1 MSRLLALE
9 WDNREVRVAIGGA
22 RGGEL
27 KVDDAFI
34 VELPAREGG
43 TAAQAAGERIAAAL
57 AEKGVGKTVGLVAVG
72 RGGIELKQL
81 SLPPAPDDELPDLVR
96 FQAMREF
103 HTLGD
108 DWPLDFIPLSTAPGA
123 SRRVLAAAIS
133 PELVGQVRQ
142 TCQLAKVTA
151 ERLVPRSCAAASL
164 LARAH
169 WTAGVKVKLLVDLL
183 TEDADLTVMVD
194 SDVVF
199 LRTVRLS
206 GHVLTSPGGHASLL
220 GEIRRTVAAARNQ
233 LGGLT
238 VEAIYLCGQGAEY
251 TALAAQIESGTSI
264 PTQLFDPFAGLRL
277 SSSLKR
283 DLPAN
288 TGCFAP
294 VLGMLVDEAQQ
305 KRHAID
311 FLHPRR
317 RPPPPDRRRGIL
329 WAAVAATV
337 VFAAGYLWLQSAL
350 ENLDDEIAQLSSKS
364 KNLDKNV
371 AKAKDIELA
380 EREVA
385 AWASGDVN
393 WLDELDELAADLP
406 SGREV
411 LLSRLTMGAIGGGG
425 QIDLEGVLNSAST
438 AGAVEAA
445 LRDEAHQVQ
454 PRTIQQD
461 ASKEGYGW
469 KFTSSII
476 ARPESPETYREHA
489 QAAEKRRK
497 EAQERPRMPAMG
509 GMGWQPGWGG
519 GGFDAPNQPTGEADR
534 SSDAKQKAK
543 QRADDPAK
551 GPAKDPAAETKPQST
566 ESGSPREADHGA

>member
-22 RGGEL
+22 RGGEV
-27 KVDDAFI
+27 KVEDAFTI
-34 VELPAREGG
+34 ELPPREGAG
-43 TAAQAAGERIAAAL
+43 AAQAAGERIAAAL

-103 HTLGD
+103 HSLGD

-142 TCQLAKVTA
+142 TCQLAKVTV
-151 ERLVPRSCAAASL
+151 ERVVPRSCAAASL

-238 VEAIYLCGQGAEY
+238 VEAIYLCGEGAEF

-264 PTQLFDPFAGLRL
+264 STQLFDPFAGLRL

-283 DLPAN
+283 ALPAN

-311 FLHPRR
+311 FLHPRK

-329 WAAVAATV
+329 WAAVAATL

-350 ENLDDEIAQLSSKS
+350 ADLDEEITQLSSKS
-364 KNLDKNV
+364 KNLDQKV
-371 AKAKDIELA
+371 AQAKELELA

-385 AWASGDVN
+385 AWAGSDVN

-411 LLSRLTMGAIGGGG
+411 LLSRLTMGGMGGGG
-425 QIDLEGVLNSAST
+425 QIDMEGVLQRATTAS
-438 AGAVEAA
+438 VLESR
-445 LRDEAHQVQ
+445 LRDESHQVL

-461 ASKEGYGW
+461 ASKRGYGW
-469 KFTSSII
+469 KFTSSVV
-476 ARPESPETYREHA
+476 ARPVSPDTYRAHA
-489 QAAEKRRK
+489 KAAAKRLEEEKERRS
-497 EAQERPRMPAMG
+497 M
-509 GMGWQPGWGG
+509 PGWGG
-519 GGFDAPNQPTGEADR
+519 MGGMNWPPLGDGDMGGGDNMGGGADSTSKGPAGDPQQPAGE
-534 SSDAKQKAK
+534 SSTE
-543 QRADDPAK
+543 PAK
-551 GPAKDPAAETKPQST
+551 GD
-566 ESGSPREADHGA
+566 SPREADHGA

>member
-9 WDNREVRVAIGGA
+9 WDNREVRVAIGAA

-27 KVDDAFI
+27 KVEDAFTI
-34 VELPAREGG
+34 ELAPRGEGAD
-43 TAAQAAGERIAAAL
+43 TPRAAGERIAAAL
-57 AEKGVGKTVGLVAVG
+57 AEKGVGKSVGLVAVG

-103 HTLGD
+103 HSLGD
-108 DWPLDFIPLSTAPGA
+108 EWPLDFIPLSTAPGA

-142 TCQLAKVTA
+142 TCQLAKVST

-183 TEDADLTVMVD
+183 TEDADLTVLVD

-206 GHVLTSPGGHASLL
+206 GDVLTSPGGHASLL

-238 VEAIYLCGQGAEY
+238 VEAIYLCGQGAAY
-251 TALAAQIESGTSI
+251 TTLAAQIESGTSI
-264 PTQLFDPFAGLRL
+264 PTHLFDPFAGLKL

-283 DLPAN
+283 ALPAN

-311 FLHPRR
+311 FLHPRK
-317 RPPPPDRRRGIL
+317 RPPPPDRRRGLL

-337 VFAAGYLWLQSAL
+337 VFAAGYLWLQGAL
-350 ENLDDEIAQLSSKS
+350 GDLDEEIDLLALKA
-364 KNLDKNV
+364 KNLDKGV
-371 AKAKDIELA
+371 AKAKELELA

-385 AWASGDVN
+385 AWAAGDVN

-411 LLSRLTMGAIGGGG
+411 LLSRLTMGGMGGAG
-425 QIDLEGVLNSAST
+425 QIDMEGVLARAATAS
-438 AGAVEAA
+438 VLESR
-445 LRDEAHQVQ
+445 LRDESHQVL

-461 ASKEGYGW
+461 GSKPGYGW
-469 KFTSSII
+469 KFTSSVV
-476 ARPESPETYREHA
+476 ARPESPDTYRTHA
-489 QAAEKRRK
+489 KAAEDRLKEEKERRS
-497 EAQERPRMPAMG
+497 MGMGGMGMG
-509 GMGWQPGWGG
+509 GMGWSPGADGMEGYGQPQ
-519 GGFDAPNQPTGEADR
+519 ATGK
-534 SSDAKQKAK
+534 SSKE
-543 QRADDPAK
+543 PA
-551 GPAKDPAAETKPQST
+551 
-566 ESGSPREADHGA
+566 ESDSPREADHGD

>member
-9 WDNREVRVAIGGA
+9 WDNREVRVAIGAA

-27 KVDDAFI
+27 KVEDAFTI
-34 VELPAREGG
+34 ELAPRGEGAD
-43 TAAQAAGERIAAAL
+43 TPRAAGERIAAAL
-57 AEKGVGKTVGLVAVG
+57 AEKGVGKSVGLVAVG

-103 HTLGD
+103 HSLGD
-108 DWPLDFIPLSTAPGA
+108 EWPLDFIPLSTAPGA

-142 TCQLAKVTA
+142 TCQLAKVST

-183 TEDADLTVMVD
+183 TEDADLTVLVD

-206 GHVLTSPGGHASLL
+206 GDVLTSPGGHASLL

-238 VEAIYLCGQGAEY
+238 VEAIYLCGQGAAY
-251 TALAAQIESGTSI
+251 TTLAAQIESGTSI
-264 PTQLFDPFAGLRL
+264 PTHLFDPFAGLKL

-283 DLPAN
+283 ALPAN

-311 FLHPRR
+311 FLHPRK
-317 RPPPPDRRRGIL
+317 RPPPPDRRRGLL

-337 VFAAGYLWLQSAL
+337 VFAAGYLWLQGAL
-350 ENLDDEIAQLSSKS
+350 GDLDEEIDLLALKA
-364 KNLDKNV
+364 KNLDKGV
-371 AKAKDIELA
+371 AKAKELELA

-385 AWASGDVN
+385 AWAAGDVN

-411 LLSRLTMGAIGGGG
+411 LLSRLTMGGMGGAG
-425 QIDLEGVLNSAST
+425 QIDMEGVLARAATAAAAHHPARREQAGIRLEVYVVGGRSA
-438 AGAVEAA
+438 GV
-445 LRDEAHQVQ
+445 
-454 PRTIQQD
+454 
-461 ASKEGYGW
+461 
-469 KFTSSII
+469 
-476 ARPESPETYREHA
+476 ARHLSHTR
-489 QAAEKRRK
+489 QSGRR
-497 EAQERPRMPAMG
+497 PA
-509 GMGWQPGWGG
+509 
-519 GGFDAPNQPTGEADR
+519 
-534 SSDAKQKAK
+534 
-543 QRADDPAK
+543 
-551 GPAKDPAAETKPQST
+551 
-566 ESGSPREADHGA
+566 